1 MSDKM
6 MIVIICVQFVLLALL
21 LYCIYLVANKGH
33 ASSFVK
39 WVMFISSL
47 GILALADKFK
57 LIAWAVM
64 VFVIWATRY
73 KKKKNE
79 FT

>member
-1 MSDKM
+1 
-6 MIVIICVQFVLLALL
+6 MIVIITVQFILLVLL

-39 WVMFISSL
+39 WVMFISSV

-57 LIAWAVM
+57 LI
-64 VFVIWATRY
+64 IWLIVVAFMWLIKHY
-73 KKKKNE
+73 KKRKKNE